1 MASTKDPS
9 LAALAALAALATLCD
24 QLSDKTRLQLVL
36 LLAKGDRDVTSL
48 GEELKL
54 KQPSVSHHL
63 GLLRMN
69 GLIVGNRKSK
79 QVFYSLAENIRVSGG
94 KIKISLA
101 SATVTVEGL

>member
-1 MASTKDPS
+1 MASSKDPS
-9 LAALAALAALATLCD
+9 LSDLANLCD

-36 LLAKGDRDVTSL
+36 LLAKGDRDVSSL

-69 GLIVGNRKSK
+69 GLVVPNRKGK
-79 QVFYSLAENIRVSGG
+79 QAIYSLAENFKVSGG

-101 SATVTVEGL
+101 NASVTLEGL